1 VKKPYQIRKQDSR
14 ADEALQRFTQAN
26 GQFLL
31 PLVELIEQSAELIAG
46 PRTPGKSSGEVRW
59 HGSQRGRVELAERD
73 VAVERPRLR
82 HKRQGEVVY
91 RDDKLSTP
99 VRKYSDV
106 LCGASCG
113 VILVSLAL
121 GGPRSECLEQAHSQ

>member
-1 VKKPYQIRKQDSR
+1 MKKPYQIRKQDSR

-59 HGSQRGRVELAERD
+59 HAKGAGGTGRARCGRGTSPPTAQKARR
-73 VAVERPRLR
+73 
-82 HKRQGEVVY
+82 GG
-91 RDDKLSTP
+91 LS
-99 VRKYSDV
+99 R
-106 LCGASCG
+106 
-113 VILVSLAL
+113 
-121 GGPRSECLEQAHSQ
+121 R